1 MALRDQEVMQKH
13 GKTSGRNRTSNESES
28 QPGSF
33 GGWGSASAHLDR
45 DGHGIDSGDVSNGM
59 GTRSNAG
66 EEKRMYWEFWLIS
79 AVYAASV
86 INVLFLVL
94 G

>member
-1 MALRDQEVMQKH
+1 MQKH
-13 GKTSGRNRTSNESES
+13 GKTSDRSRASIETEF

-33 GGWGSASAHLDR
+33 GSWGSASAHPDR
-45 DGHGIDSGDVSNGM
+45 DGHGTDSGDVSNGM
-59 GTRSNAG
+59 GIRSNAG

>member
-1 MALRDQEVMQKH
+1 MEKLLVAIAHR
-13 GKTSGRNRTSNESES
+13 TNPNRNRVRSVAGAARRHILIVMDTALT
-28 QPGSF
+28 P
-33 GGWGSASAHLDR
+33 AM
-45 DGHGIDSGDVSNGM
+45 SNGM